1 MSIKHKIYTQ
11 NKQDKIELT
20 SSLRTLAKKVIV
32 TALDY
37 QEIDFPTEISLTF
50 VDNDEIHELNRQY
63 RDKDSATD
71 VLSFPL
77 FENGEIEYDDESDEA
92 VAIGDIVVSLER
104 AAEQAHEFGHSL
116 EREVGFLCVHSVLH
130 LLGFDH
136 EVSEEDE
143 EYMNETCEEVLA
155 ELGLRRTM
163 SDDAIAEA
171 LSVKPSIPEKDMK
184 TAFISIV
191 GRPNV
196 GKSTLLNNI
205 IGEKVAAVSKKP
217 QTTRDKITGIHTVG
231 CEQYV
236 FVDTPGLHK
245 PKNKL
250 GEYMVNAA
258 KTAIPDTDAVIL
270 VVESGEKI
278 TSADLD
284 IIDNLKSYNLPA
296 ILVINKTD
304 VCKKDQ
310 LLVTIDKYNKL
321 YDFKSII
328 PASALTGDNVD
339 IIMNELK
346 AFLRNERWYFPEDM
360 ITDQTERGIAAE
372 IIREKLLRLLDEEI
386 PHGTAVLIEDYTEKK
401 NIIEI
406 RAEIYCEK
414 EAHKKIIIGKN
425 GATLKKAA
433 SFAREDIEKMTG
445 KQVYLNIWVKVKEN
459 WRDSEVNLSRM
470 GFKKEE

>member
-1 MSIKHKIYTQ
+1 MAKIKHTIYTQ
-11 NKQDKIELT
+11 NKQDKVELT
-20 SSLRTLAKKVIV
+20 SSLRTLAKKVINA
-32 TALDY
+32 ALDY
-37 QEIDFPTEISLTF
+37 QEIDFPVEISLTF
-50 VDNDEIHELNRQY
+50 VDNEEIHQLNKEY
-63 RDKDSATD
+63 REKDSATD

-77 FENGEIEYDDESDEA
+77 FENGEIEYDDESDEPT
-92 VAIGDIVVSLER
+92 AIGDIVVSLER
-104 AAEQAHEFGHSL
+104 AAEQADEYGHSL

-136 EVSEEDE
+136 EVSEDDE

-155 ELGLRRTM
+155 ELGLRRSM
-163 SDDAIAEA
+163 PELENVDKAS
-171 LSVKPSIPEKDMK
+171 SVPEKDMK

-205 IGEKVAAVSKKP
+205 VGEKVAAVSKKP
-217 QTTRDKITGIHTVG
+217 QTTRDRITGIHTTG

-270 VVESGEKI
+270 VVECADRIS
-278 TSADLD
+278 SADRD
-284 IIDNLKSYNLPA
+284 IIENLKSYNLPA

-304 VCKKDQ
+304 VCKKDK
-310 LLVTIDKYNKL
+310 LLVTIDEYSKMF
-321 YDFKSII
+321 DFKSII

-346 AFLRNERWYFPEDM
+346 QFLRNERWYFPEDM

-386 PHGTAVLIEDYTEKK
+386 PHGTAVLIEDYVEKK